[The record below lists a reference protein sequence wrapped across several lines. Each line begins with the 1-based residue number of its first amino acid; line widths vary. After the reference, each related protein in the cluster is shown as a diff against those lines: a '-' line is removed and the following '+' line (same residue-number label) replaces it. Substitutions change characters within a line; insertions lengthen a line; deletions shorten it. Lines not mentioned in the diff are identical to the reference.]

1 MSAHL
6 YGPINLDLA
15 DGPVRVDTSR
25 GADGRQQ
32 ARLVFGDLT
41 QSIAISV
48 TDSPAET
55 LAELQEAVAQLVAW
69 QKRQS
74 LLASLPEV
82 A

>member
-1 MSAHL
+1 MSARL

-15 DGPVRVDTSR
+15 DGPIRVDTSR

-41 QSIAISV
+41 QAVAIAV
-48 TDSPAET
+48 TNCPAET
-55 LAELQEAVAQLVAW
+55 LQQLQEAVAQLIAL
-69 QKRQS
+69 QQTQAR
-74 LLASLPEV
+74 LATLPEV

>member
-1 MSAHL
+1 MSARL

-74 LLASLPEV
+74 LLARLPEV